1 MVFIIFYVFCGIGV
15 VGTIL
20 STVGETLMERQEKL
34 THYLI
39 MEVSVRLEMLKLK
52 KTTSG
57 VSVLNTNN
65 R

>member
-1 MVFIIFYVFCGIGV
+1 
-15 VGTIL
+15 
-20 STVGETLMERQEKL
+20 MERQEKL